1 MKKFKFFLILILFSG
16 ILLVCPYL
24 VYGQGG
30 TEDPCQSNDLICL
43 ENPLKYDNV
52 NDIINAIASLLAT
65 IAIPLSILIIIWGGI
80 QIMTAGG
87 SEERLKQGKKA
98 IMWAVIGFAIVTL
111 ARFLVGLVT
120 EILAK

>member
-1 MKKFKFFLILILFSG
+1 MTKKLLLLLYVFFAIIYFVAPILVFADTECPSG
-16 ILLVCPYL
+16 I
-24 VYGQGG
+24 
-30 TEDPCQSNDLICL
+30 ICL

-80 QIMTAGG
+80 QIMVGTTTGEKE
-87 SEERLKQGKKA
+87 SKVVQGKKT
-98 IMWAVIGFAIVTL
+98 ITWAVIGFAIVTL
-111 ARFLVGLVT
+111 AKFLVGLVT